1 MVVMTD
7 RPPTASFRSDVSRCI
22 AVVESRPLRG
32 HRMCMSRHARA
43 TQNKQEIL
51 DNIRKGTIAAG

>member
-22 AVVESRPLRG
+22 AVVESRPLQG
-32 HRMCMSRHARA
+32 HQHDMSRVLVH
-43 TQNKQEIL
+43 L
-51 DNIRKGTIAAG
+51 